1 MSKSPE
7 ILAYITANKDRV
19 LSGDPLSLYLTD
31 ENERKTCVLDLA
43 RALRANVVQLN
54 NGDYILITNV

>member
-1 MSKSPE
+1 MSKTPE
-7 ILAYITANKDRV
+7 ILVYITANKDRV
-19 LSGDPLSLYLTD
+19 ISGDPLSLYLTD